1 MNKVPHHSIGFQIQ
15 SDLSFITLKGIG
27 FHYINTTPYSWNNR
41 NRKDQHCLL
50 QYTVS
55 GSGMLEENYI
65 LYPQNKGDAFLI
77 DIPGESHYYLPKT
90 SEFWEVIYLEFS
102 KDCLPILYKIKSILS
117 SPILHLQNES
127 NLSNKIFEIYKMA
140 LNDQIKNSF
149 DNSKIAYSFF
159 MDLLE
164 FANSNPNKTSA
175 KALEAKKYIESNYFN
190 PDLSLD
196 KISEHIG
203 VSKFYIIHEFTKEF
217 GISPSKY
224 LTYFRIQQSCKLL
237 QELNNYTLNE
247 IAKMVGFSNDNYFG
261 KVFKRNKG
269 ITPTQ
274 YRYNN
279 NQYDFVRIMH
289 NSKKT

>member
-1 MNKVPHHSIGFQIQ
+1 MNKIPYHSIGFQFQ
-15 SDLSFITLKGIG
+15 SDLSFITLKGVG
-27 FHYINTTPYSWNNR
+27 FHYINTPSYSWNNR
-41 NRKDQHCLL
+41 NRKNQHCLL

-55 GSGMLEENYI
+55 GSGMLEENDI

-77 DIPGESHYYLPKT
+77 DIPGESHYYLPNT
-90 SEFWEVIYLEFS
+90 SKFWEVIYLEFS
-102 KDCLPILYKIKSILS
+102 KDCLPILYKIKSILG
-117 SPILHLQNES
+117 SPILHLQNEP
-127 NLSNKIFEIYKMA
+127 NLSNKMFEIYKLG
-140 LNDQIKNSF
+140 LNNEIKNFF

-164 FANSNPNKTSA
+164 FANSNPNKPVT

-190 PDLSLD
+190 PNLSLD
-196 KISEHIG
+196 KIAEHIG
-203 VSKFYIIHEFTKEF
+203 ISKFYIIHEFTREF

-224 LTYFRIQQSCKLL
+224 LTYFRIQQACKLL
-237 QELNNYTLNE
+237 QEVNSYTLNE
-247 IAKMVGFSNDNYFG
+247 IAKMVGFANDNYFG

-289 NSKKT
+289 NSKKS